1 MEHTPHWLIDE
12 SHGWLVVPMDHVRA
26 SGARISPFSY
36 ASPDGRVAY
45 LEEDSDARAYLRAV
59 EIERTTFRNW
69 PVRRVARAPCRGYPS
84 IVG

>member
-12 SHGWLVVPMDHVRA
+12 SHGWLVVPMDTVRG
-26 SGARISPFSY
+26 SGAEISPFSY

-45 LEEDSDARAYLRAV
+45 LEEDSDARAYLRAA

-69 PVRRVARAPCRGYPS
+69 PVKRVARARCRGYPP
-84 IVG
+84 IAG